1 MRAGLR
7 RGEAALGGLAG
18 HGPLSFPFSRFKRK
32 YKVKLVEKRAFR
44 EIQ

>member
-1 MRAGLR
+1 MVGVHHQP
-7 RGEAALGGLAG
+7 ALL
-18 HGPLSFPFSRFKRK
+18 FSRFKRK